1 MKEVPVSQLRNA
13 SKATL
18 LIVGACLVALFAAA
32 GCSSGGGSGGQ
43 ATSPASAD
51 PGQLES
57 ADWRATEIGGSPVLS
72 GADAPEVTAVFAA
85 GDLSGSGGVNRYAAT
100 YEATTDGGMTI
111 SQPGATLMAGPPK
124 AMAQEAAYFAAL
136 KKVTGFTVTADSLT
150 LIDDQGTVLVRFEAV
165 APVALQGTIWKA
177 LAYNNGKEALV
188 SVAAGSEITAEFGA
202 DGMLIG
208 NASVNH
214 YSTKY
219 SASDGTMTIM
229 PDIVTTK
236 MAGPEKLMK
245 QEAAYLA
252 ALPQAADYTI
262 EGDELW
268 LRGNEGAVL
277 AQYVAAPE

>member
-1 MKEVPVSQLRNA
+1 VNRSWQA
-13 SKATL
+13 SAL
-18 LIVGACLVALFAAA
+18 ALIVGASVITMLTVA
-32 GCSSGGGSGGQ
+32 GCSSGTGGGSTTGPSDAALLQ
-43 ATSPASAD
+43 AA
-51 PGQLES
+51 G
-57 ADWRATEIGGSPVLS
+57 WRATEIAGSPVLS

-85 GDLSGSGGVNRYAAT
+85 GDLSGSGGVNRYAAA
-100 YEATTDGGMTI
+100 YEVTTDGGMTI

-136 KKVTGFTVTADSLT
+136 EKVTGFTVTADSLT
-150 LIDDQGTVLVRFEAV
+150 LIDGQGTVLVRFEAV
-165 APVALQGTIWKA
+165 TRVVLQGTTWKA
-177 LAYNNGKEALV
+177 LAYNNGKQALV

-202 DGMLIG
+202 DGKLSG

-236 MAGPEKLMK
+236 MAGPEELMK

-277 AQYVAAPE
+277 AHYIAAPE